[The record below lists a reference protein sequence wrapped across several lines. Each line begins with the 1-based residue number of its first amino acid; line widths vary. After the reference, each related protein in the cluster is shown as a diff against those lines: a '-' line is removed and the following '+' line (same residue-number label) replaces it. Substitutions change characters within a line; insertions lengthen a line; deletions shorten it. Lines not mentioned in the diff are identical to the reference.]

1 MIAAAPA
8 RIHRGIKQGTYEWGM
23 LRLGKATASEFDQII
38 TPKTGKL
45 SAQAGRYI
53 RDLIAER
60 IRGCVPDDV
69 ETMTSRAM
77 QHGIDTEPIARST
90 YQAIHDVDV
99 EEVAFIDAADP
110 FFGCSPDGLIGDDG
124 GLELKCPTLEK
135 HVGYMLDPDS
145 LVMDY
150 RHQVHGCLW
159 VTQREWWDIAS
170 FAPWGGVPM
179 VVVRVTPD
187 DFTEALGAALRK
199 FKDQYDEAWDAIEP
213 RLTKTYPLGA
223 PPDEDHPF

>member
-1 MIAAAPA
+1 MKPYYD
-8 RIHRGIKQGTYEWGM
+8 IKQGTHEWGM
-23 LRLGKATASEFDQII
+23 IRLGKATASDFDKII

-45 SAQAGRYI
+45 SAQAGGYI

-60 IRGCVPDDV
+60 IRGCVPEDIG
-69 ETMTSRAM
+69 TFTSRSM

-90 YQAIHDVDV
+90 YQAIYDVDV
-99 EEVAFIDAADP
+99 AQVGFIDADDP
-110 FFGCSPDGLIGDDG
+110 FFGCSPDGLVGDPG

-135 HVGYMLDPDS
+135 HLAYMLEPES

-179 VVVRVTPD
+179 VVVRVEPD
-187 DFTEALGAALRK
+187 DFTEKLGGALLE
-199 FKDQYDEAWDAIEP
+199 FKAMYDDAWKSIEP
-213 RLTKTYPLGA
+213 RLSKTHPLGLA
-223 PPDEDHPF
+223 PDDDHPF